1 MYCTGRQCWNRVFTG
16 FRSCLWP
23 YSLQDIFPI
32 VSHII
37 RSLLP
42 MFGHDLG
49 NQSIHYFNCK
59 SSVAGKSRLFTVTS
73 KSGSVFKI
81 HKSLS
86 SRKFIFI
93 YCCHHSAQVLFVFRA
108 ADMEFLTALTYCLH
122 VLQAECSFCGYRIRH
137 ADSLIRHPGES
148 GFSRT
153 SMSGNCWLST
163 GQ

>member
-1 MYCTGRQCWNRVFTG
+1 M
-16 FRSCLWP
+16 
-23 YSLQDIFPI
+23 
-32 VSHII
+32 
-37 RSLLP
+37 
-42 MFGHDLG
+42 
-49 NQSIHYFNCK
+49 
-59 SSVAGKSRLFTVTS
+59 FTVSS

-81 HKSLS
+81 HKSLFS
-86 SRKFIFI
+86 QKLTFI

-108 ADMEFLTALTYCLH
+108 ADMEFLTALTYSLY
-122 VLQAECSFCGYRIRH
+122 VLQAEYSFYGYLIRH

>member
-1 MYCTGRQCWNRVFTG
+1 MSVDVQATGCIPV
-16 FRSCLWP
+16 
-23 YSLQDIFPI
+23 
-32 VSHII
+32 VSQII

-42 MFGHDLG
+42 MFRYDLG
-49 NQSIHYFNCK
+49 NQSIHYFICK
-59 SSVAGKSRLFTVTS
+59 SSVTGKSRLFTVTF

-93 YCCHHSAQVLFVFRA
+93 YCCHHAAQVLFVFRA
-108 ADMEFLTALTYCLH
+108 ADMEFLTALTYCLY
-122 VLQAECSFCGYRIRH
+122 VLQAECSFCGYLIRH

>member
-1 MYCTGRQCWNRVFTG
+1 MQATGCIPV
-16 FRSCLWP
+16 
-23 YSLQDIFPI
+23 
-32 VSHII
+32 VSQII

-42 MFGHDLG
+42 MFRYDLG

-59 SSVAGKSRLFTVTS
+59 SSVTGENRLFTIS
-73 KSGSVFKI
+73 SQSGSVFLI

-86 SRKFIFI
+86 SQKFIFI
-93 YCCHHSAQVLFVFRA
+93 YCCHHAAQVLFVFRA
-108 ADMEFLTALTYCLH
+108 ADMEFLTALTYCLY
-122 VLQAECSFCGYRIRH
+122 VLQAECSFCGYLIRH